1 MITQIRQV
9 LLAMLAVLEMRL
21 VAAVA
26 EEAAKKIL
34 AMSANAATPA
44 NADYLTLTQ

>member
-1 MITQIRQV
+1 
-9 LLAMLAVLEMRL
+9 MLAVLATRL
-21 VAAVA
+21 VA

-34 AMSANAATPA
+34 ANAATSA